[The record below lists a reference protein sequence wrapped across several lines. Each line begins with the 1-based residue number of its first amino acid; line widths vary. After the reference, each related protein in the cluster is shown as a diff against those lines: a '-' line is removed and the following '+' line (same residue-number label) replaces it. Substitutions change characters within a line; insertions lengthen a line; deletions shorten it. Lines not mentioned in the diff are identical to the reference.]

1 MKLGQLPIFAAA
13 ALLVCGVSCSQPS
26 SDGAAVLRFTA
37 IPDDNA
43 TELQAKFE
51 PVAAYLSESLGVDV
65 SYIPTA
71 SYAASVEAFRN
82 GDIQLA
88 WFGGLTGVQARS
100 QVSGAVAIA
109 QGKVDPNYHSYF
121 IAHIDAGF
129 SAVDPTAASGQFP
142 MALGGKSFT
151 FGSPSSTSGRLMPE
165 HFIRL
170 NTGQSP
176 TDFFGTEDAFSG
188 SHDKTVA
195 LVAAGTFEAG
205 AVSYKTYDRMVA
217 EGKVD
222 PAVCQVIWVSPN
234 YPDYNFTAHPSLDGQ
249 FGEGFTKRLQ
259 SALVGM
265 TDPALLSAV
274 MRKEGLIAATNKDFE
289 PVREL
294 AEKLGFLR

>member
-1 MKLGQLPIFAAA
+1 MAMNKL
-13 ALLVCGVSCSQPS
+13 LLILGLGLMAFSCSAQ
-26 SDGAAVLRFTA
+26 SDDSRAVLRFTA

-65 SYIPTA
+65 SYVSTA

-100 QVSGAVAIA
+100 QVAGAVAIA

-121 IAHIDAGF
+121 IAHKDAGF
-129 SAVDPTAASGQFP
+129 PAVDPTAASGKFP
-142 MALGGKSFT
+142 VALASKKFT

-170 NTGQSP
+170 NTGKSP
-176 TDFFGTEDAFSG
+176 TEFFGAADVFSG

-195 LVAAGTFEAG
+195 LVAAGTFDAG

-222 PAVCQVIWVSPN
+222 PAVCQVIWVTPD
-234 YPDYNFTAHPSLDGQ
+234 YPDYNFTAHPSLDEQ
-249 FGEGFTKRLQ
+249 FGQGFTKRLQ
-259 SALVGM
+259 GALVGM
-265 TDPALLSAV
+265 DDPALLSAV
-274 MRKEGLIAATNKDFE
+274 MRKEGLISATNQDFE